1 MSPFEQFLATRVLS
15 DHPVTQEQYGRI
27 LRRFGERCL
36 ECDQPWEKADAEWL
50 DVYTQQRAWARHSRG
65 GLYAANT
72 LDQERRVLRHF
83 YRWAF
88 GEGLI
93 AVNPTQHWVLPR
105 PVQPDRNLLTRLQ
118 VQQLLNLPD
127 LTTPIGQRD
136 QLLME
141 MLYGPSLAVSRLH
154 LFTTD
159 WNPDW
164 EPIRATWEA
173 YLRDGRRRLLT
184 APSDKLFLS
193 KFGCPMTS
201 PITLRL
207 RLKAYGKRV
216 GVAMDLRSLQ
226 RAFKYHNEELARRH
240 AQVPRPGS

>member
-1 MSPFEQFLATRVLS
+1 MNCFERFLATRALS
-15 DHPVTQEQYGRI
+15 DHPDTQEQYGRI
-27 LRRFGERCL
+27 LRRFEQRCL
-36 ECDQPWEKADAEWL
+36 ECGQAWEKADADWL

-88 GEGLI
+88 GEGLV
-93 AVNPTQHWVLPR
+93 ALNPTQHWVLPR

-127 LTTPIGQRD
+127 LTSPIGQRD

-141 MLYGPSLAVSRLH
+141 MLYGPGLAVSRLH

-164 EPIRATWEA
+164 EPIRATWEI
-173 YLRDGRRRLLT
+173 YLRDGRRRLQT
-184 APSDKLFLS
+184 CPSDKLLLN
-193 KFGCPMTS
+193 KFGRPMTS
-201 PITLRL
+201 PLTLRL
-207 RLKAYGKRV
+207 RLKAYGKQIGANV
-216 GVAMDLRSLQ
+216 DLRSLQ
-226 RAFKYHNEELARRH
+226 QAFKYHTEELARRH
-240 AQVPRPGS
+240 TQVPRPGS